1 MAKRPTVTT
10 INSGFA
16 SQSQLNTN
24 FENIQTA
31 FDNTLSLDGST
42 PNAMQAD
49 LDLNENDLLNVRAIY
64 VDGVNVLNVLDNVTV
79 STVSP
84 SDETGEDGDIWFK
97 VSS

>member
-1 MAKRPTVTT
+1 MAKRPTVNT
-10 INSGFA
+10 ISSGYA
-16 SQSQLNTN
+16 SQSQLNEN
-24 FENIQTA
+24 FNNIQTA

-79 STVSP
+79 STANP
-84 SDETGEDGDIWFK
+84 TGGDDGDIWFK

>member
-1 MAKRPTVTT
+1 MAKRPTVNT
-10 INSGFA
+10 ISSGYA
-16 SQSQLNTN
+16 SQSQLNEN
-24 FENIQTA
+24 FTNIQTA

-79 STVSP
+79 STANP
-84 SDETGEDGDIWFK
+84 TGGDDGDIWFK

>member
-1 MAKRPTVTT
+1 MAKRPTVNT
-10 INSGFA
+10 ISSGYA
-16 SQSQLNTN
+16 SQSQLNEN
-24 FENIQTA
+24 FTNIQTA

-49 LDLNENDLLNVRAIY
+49 LDLNDNDLLNVRAIY

-79 STVSP
+79 STESP
-84 SDETGEDGDIWFK
+84 SGGDDGDIWVK

>member
-1 MAKRPTVTT
+1 MAKQPTVN
-10 INSGFA
+10 IISSGYA
-16 SQSQLNTN
+16 SQSQLNEN
-24 FENIQTA
+24 FTNIQTA

-79 STVSP
+79 STASP
-84 SDETGEDGDIWFK
+84 TGGDDGDIWFK

>member
-1 MAKRPTVTT
+1 MAKQPTVTT
-10 INSGFA
+10 ISSGFA

-31 FDNTLSLDGST
+31 FNNTLSLDGSL

-49 LDLNENDLLNVRAIY
+49 LDLNDNDLLNVRAIY

-79 STVSP
+79 STASP
-84 SDETGEDGDIWFK
+84 TGGDDGDIWFK